1 MSEKRDVKLFIQDVL
16 DAIETINGYVSDM
29 TSGKELKSDKKN
41 I

>member
-1 MSEKRDVKLFIQDVL
+1 MSEKRSVQLFIQDVL